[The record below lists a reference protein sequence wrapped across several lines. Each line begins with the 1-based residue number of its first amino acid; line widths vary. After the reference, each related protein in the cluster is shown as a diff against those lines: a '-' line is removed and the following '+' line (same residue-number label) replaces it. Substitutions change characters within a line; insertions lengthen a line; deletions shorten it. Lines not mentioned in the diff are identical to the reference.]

1 MSKVVKPA
9 LMLLM
14 ALIVLT
20 AVVYA
25 LMLTGAA
32 RALSPQ
38 SVTASA
44 PLIAQAF
51 TGPHYFHGR
60 AAAPAAP
67 ARVTLVKAELPSGSS
82 PADPARAASL
92 DPHMSPAAAGSQIK
106 RVATLR
112 HAPQDEVRKLV
123 GDYTEGRLL
132 GAAGEPAVN
141 VLGLN
146 LALDARWP
154 VARNEPD
161 SPVRP

>member
-1 MSKVVKPA
+1 MSKVLKPA
-9 LMLLM
+9 LMMLM
-14 ALIVLT
+14 ALTALT
-20 AVVYA
+20 GIVYA

-32 RALSPQ
+32 RALSPH
-38 SVTASA
+38 SGAAGA

-51 TGPHYFHGR
+51 SGPHYFHGR
-60 AAAPAAP
+60 VAAPAAP
-67 ARVTLVKAELPSGSS
+67 ARVTLVKAELPSDSP
-82 PADPARAASL
+82 PADAARAASL
-92 DPHMSPAAAGSQIK
+92 DPHMSPAAAASQIK
-106 RVATLR
+106 RVASLR
-112 HAPQDEVRKLV
+112 RAPQDEVRKLV
-123 GDYTEGRLL
+123 GDYTEGRQM